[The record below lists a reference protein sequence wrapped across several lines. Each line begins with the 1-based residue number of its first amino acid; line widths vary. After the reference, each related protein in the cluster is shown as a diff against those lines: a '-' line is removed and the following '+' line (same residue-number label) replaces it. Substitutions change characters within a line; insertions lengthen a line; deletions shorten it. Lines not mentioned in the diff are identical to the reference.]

1 MFLCLA
7 FKAKKHTDLLSLP
20 GTLKT
25 YYKIDIFSAVI
36 SLRSKR
42 FSASS
47 SRKLGREQKR
57 KKKKKKKLRGRGRGR
72 GEKETLARKPHD
84 FENLRLPT
92 NVAFDWCG
100 AGSIY

>member
-1 MFLCLA
+1 MFLYLA

-57 KKKKKKKLRGRGRGR
+57 KKKRKKKNDGGGGGGGGGERRKL
-72 GEKETLARKPHD
+72 
-84 FENLRLPT
+84 LPANPT
-92 NVAFDWCG
+92 ILKICVCPRT
-100 AGSIY
+100 

>member
-1 MFLCLA
+1 MFLYLA

-57 KKKKKKKLRGRGRGR
+57 KKKKKRMTGEGEGEGREGNSCPQTPR
-72 GEKETLARKPHD
+72 
-84 FENLRLPT
+84 F
-92 NVAFDWCG
+92 
-100 AGSIY
+100 